1 MDSAIK
7 QETGVWFFTAYHILR
22 EGAKE
27 ALEKCAEGKAD
38 DAADI
43 LKDVLDDAEG
53 FFYDSIDKYVE
64 ENPVSHDAFDWLM
77 KDIKG

>member
-1 MDSAIK
+1 MDPAIK

-53 FFYDSIDKYVE
+53 FFMTASISMLRKTRY
-64 ENPVSHDAFDWLM
+64 PTMPL
-77 KDIKG
+77 IG